1 MNSSIKAVAA
11 CVLSASVMG
20 ACATQ
25 HSVRRLDHK
34 LGVESTARAAGD
46 SASMAEI
53 ASVRNDVTQL
63 RTDLG
68 NLRTEFGARI
78 TAMEEGIK
86 FAFPVNFAFDD
97 ASVRPEDQPA
107 LDRFAQVAQKYYAG
121 SKITVE
127 GFADP
132 AGSTRY
138 NLDLSKRRADAVR
151 SYLVSKG
158 MSDASLM
165 TVGYGKARQVVRGAE
180 RDEPGALQNRRVTF
194 VIETKGDSTATAVT
208 ASALSGQQ

>member
-1 MNSSIKAVAA
+1 MNSSIKAVAV
-11 CVLSASVMG
+11 CMLGASVMG

-25 HSVRRLDHK
+25 HSVKRLDRK
-34 LGVESTARAAGD
+34 LGTEVNARMAGD
-46 SASMAEI
+46 SAAMAEI

-97 ASVRPEDQPA
+97 ATVREQDQVA
-107 LDRFAQVAQKYYAG
+107 LDRFAQVAQKYYGGAV
-121 SKITVE
+121 ITVE

-132 AGSTRY
+132 AGSARY
-138 NLDLSKRRADAVR
+138 NIELSRRRAESVR
-151 SYLVSKG
+151 AYLVSKG
-158 MSDASLM
+158 MTDAQLKAI
-165 TVGYGKARQVVRGAE
+165 GYGESRQVVPGAE
-180 RDEPGALQNRRVTF
+180 RDDTGAELNRRVVF
-194 VIETKGDSTATAVT
+194 VVETKGDSTAANVT
-208 ASALSGQQ
+208 ASALR